1 MYGTP
6 ITIKTVS
13 DNTLKRYI
21 TRKQAEIIALERV
34 IVIQNAQMDN
44 EMDEHVLDALAKR
57 ILFNETL
64 LETSKVKRDN
74 AMKEYKLRM
83 KLRPIMKQSE
93 YLRQSIS
100 NPLETIA
107 NANSEEG
114 EETEGGKRHV
124 RRRTTVRRIKKL
136 RRTRRGSKRTYK

>member
-1 MYGTP
+1 MSGSPPTLQ
-6 ITIKTVS
+6 TVS
-13 DNTLKRYI
+13 DNELKRYI
-21 TRKQAEIIALERV
+21 TRKQAEIFELERA
-34 IVIQNAQMDN
+34 IAIQNQQI
-44 EMDEHVLDALAKR
+44 DALDNR
-57 ILFNETL
+57 IQFNKTL
-64 LETSKVKRDN
+64 LETSKVKKDK
-74 AMKEYKLRM
+74 AMKEYKLRI

-100 NPLETIA
+100 NPLASIA
-107 NANSEEG
+107 NVNSEEG